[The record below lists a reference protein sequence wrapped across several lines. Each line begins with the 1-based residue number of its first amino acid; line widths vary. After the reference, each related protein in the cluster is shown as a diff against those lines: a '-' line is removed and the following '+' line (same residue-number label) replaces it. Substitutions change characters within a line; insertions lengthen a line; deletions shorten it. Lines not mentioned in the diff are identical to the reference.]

1 MEKSSPKENFM
12 SIFIFSLRG
21 LILIFQFFN
30 SLISTHFQLI
40 SRNKHEQ
47 LKNFIYS
54 PIQKFW
60 QNMSFR
66 KAAVIDMGTNTFH
79 LLLVELNGLDFKTIY
94 KEKVPVKLGK
104 GGISKNLLAE
114 DAQKRA
120 FHTLKHFKNLIEG
133 ENIDQVFAFA
143 TSAVRNAE
151 NGTEFVQKVK
161 EDIGIEIQVISG
173 EEEAQ
178 LIYEGIN
185 LSGSLNN
192 SPNLMMDIG
201 GGSVE
206 FIIGNTAN
214 VFWKKSFEIGGQR
227 LLDAFHYHDPILPE
241 EVEKL
246 EAYCEE
252 KLQPLIEAIEIYK
265 PSGLVGA
272 SGTFDTL
279 IDIYFE
285 SMLQC
290 KLTGQHVFELPRTE
304 FELIFEMLKTK
315 NREERLKIPG
325 MIAMRVDMIVV
336 ASCLIEFIL
345 RYVPVESIVCSHYS
359 LKEGA
364 ISRLLAG
371 KVAV

>member
-1 MEKSSPKENFM
+1 MEIEAQKFDLPVILFFFTRLLLSTLY
-12 SIFIFSLRG
+12 FSKTFYIRP
-21 LILIFQFFN
+21 
-30 SLISTHFQLI
+30 S
-40 SRNKHEQ
+40 
-47 LKNFIYS
+47 KNFGRI
-54 PIQKFW
+54 
-60 QNMSFR
+60 MSTR

-79 LLLVELNGLDFKTIY
+79 LLLVELNGVGFRTLY
-94 KEKVPVKLGK
+94 KEKIPVKLGQ
-104 GGISKNLLAE
+104 GGISQNQLAQ

-120 FHTLKHFKNLIEG
+120 FHTLKHFKNLIDGEG
-133 ENIDQVFAFA
+133 IDQVFAFA
-143 TSAVRNAE
+143 TSAVRNAD
-151 NGTEFVQKVK
+151 NGAEFVQKVK
-161 EDIGIEIQVISG
+161 EDISIEIHVISG

-185 LSGSLNN
+185 LSGSLNGHI
-192 SPNLMMDIG
+192 NLMMDIG

-206 FIIGNTAN
+206 FIIGTSQE
-214 VFWKKSFEIGGQR
+214 VFWKQSFEIGGQR

-246 EAYCEE
+246 ESHCFS
-252 KLQPLIEAIEIYK
+252 KLQPLLEAIEKYK

-279 IDIYFE
+279 TDIYYE

-290 KLTGQHVFELPRTE
+290 KLTGQHVFELPTSE
-304 FELIFEMLKTK
+304 FERIFQMLKTK

-345 RYVPVESIVCSHYS
+345 RYVPVEAIVCSHYS

-364 ISRLLAG
+364 VSRLLAG

>member
-1 MEKSSPKENFM
+1 M
-12 SIFIFSLRG
+12 S
-21 LILIFQFFN
+21 
-30 SLISTHFQLI
+30 T
-40 SRNKHEQ
+40 
-47 LKNFIYS
+47 
-54 PIQKFW
+54 
-60 QNMSFR
+60 R

-79 LLLVELNGLDFKTIY
+79 LLLVELNDHGFKTIY
-94 KEKVPVKLGK
+94 KEKIPVKIGQ
-104 GGISKNLLAE
+104 GGISQNQLAP

-120 FHTLKHFKNLIEG
+120 FHTLKHFKNLIDG
-133 ENIDQVFAFA
+133 EHIDQIFAFA

-151 NGTEFVQKVK
+151 NGPEFVRRVR
-161 EDIGIEIQVISG
+161 EEIGIHINVISG

-185 LSGSLNN
+185 LSGSLNGHV
-192 SPNLMMDIG
+192 NLMMDIG

-206 FIIGNTAN
+206 FIIGTSQE
-214 VFWKKSFEIGGQR
+214 VLWKQSFEIGGQR
-227 LLDAFHYHDPILPE
+227 LLDAFHYHDPILAE
-241 EVEKL
+241 EVDKL
-246 EAYCEE
+246 ETYCET
-252 KLQPLIEAIEIYK
+252 KLQPLIEAIHRYQ

-290 KLTGQHVFELPRTE
+290 KLTGQHVFELPTLE
-304 FELIFEMLKTK
+304 FERIFELLKSK
-315 NREERLKIPG
+315 NRAERLQIPG

-345 RYVPVESIVCSHYS
+345 RYVPVDSIVCSHYS

-364 ISRLLAG
+364 VSRLLAG
-371 KVAV
+371 KVTV

>member
-1 MEKSSPKENFM
+1 M
-12 SIFIFSLRG
+12 S
-21 LILIFQFFN
+21 
-30 SLISTHFQLI
+30 T
-40 SRNKHEQ
+40 
-47 LKNFIYS
+47 
-54 PIQKFW
+54 
-60 QNMSFR
+60 R
-66 KAAVIDMGTNTFH
+66 KAALIDMGTNTFH
-79 LLLVELNGLDFKTIY
+79 LLLVELSGSDFKTLY
-94 KEKVPVKLGK
+94 KEKIPVKLGK
-104 GGISKNLLAE
+104 GGISNNQLAE

-120 FHTLKHFKNLIEG
+120 FHTLKHFKNLIDGEG
-133 ENIDQVFAFA
+133 IEEVFAFA

-151 NGTEFVQKVK
+151 NGAEFVQKIK
-161 EDIGIEIQVISG
+161 EDIGIEIHVISG
-173 EEEAQ
+173 DEEAQ

-185 LSGSLNN
+185 LSGSLNGEV
-192 SPNLMMDIG
+192 NLMMDIG

-206 FIIGNTAN
+206 FILGNSEEIL
-214 VFWKKSFEIGGQR
+214 WKRSFEIGGQR

-241 EVEKL
+241 EVDKL
-246 EAYCEE
+246 ESYCFD
-252 KLQPLIEAIEIYK
+252 KLQPLIEAIERFK
-265 PSGLVGA
+265 PTGLVGA

-290 KLTGQHVFELPRTE
+290 KLTGQHVFELPTVE
-304 FELIFEMLKTK
+304 FERIFELLKTK

-364 ISRLLAG
+364 VSRLLSG

>member
-1 MEKSSPKENFM
+1 MM
-12 SIFIFSLRG
+12 S
-21 LILIFQFFN
+21 
-30 SLISTHFQLI
+30 T
-40 SRNKHEQ
+40 
-47 LKNFIYS
+47 
-54 PIQKFW
+54 
-60 QNMSFR
+60 R

-79 LLLVELNGLDFKTIY
+79 LLLVELSESGFKTIY
-94 KEKVPVKLGK
+94 KEKIPVKIGQ
-104 GGISKNLLAE
+104 GGISQNQIAP

-120 FHTLKHFKNLIEG
+120 FHTLKHFKNLIDG
-133 ENIDQVFAFA
+133 EHIDQIFAFA

-151 NGTEFVQKVK
+151 NGPEFVQRVK
-161 EDIGIEIQVISG
+161 EEIGIHINVISG
-173 EEEAQ
+173 DEEAQ

-185 LSGSLNN
+185 LSGSLNEEVH
-192 SPNLMMDIG
+192 LMMDIG

-206 FIIGNTAN
+206 FIIGTSEE
-214 VFWKKSFEIGGQR
+214 VLWKKSFEIGGQR
-227 LLDAFHYHDPILPE
+227 LLDSFHYHDPILPE
-241 EVEKL
+241 EVDRL

-252 KLQPLIEAIEIYK
+252 KLQPLVEAIQKFK
-265 PSGLVGA
+265 PTGLVGA

-279 IDIYFE
+279 TDIYFE

-304 FELIFEMLKTK
+304 FERIFELLKTK
-315 NREERLKIPG
+315 NREERLNIPG

-345 RYVPVESIVCSHYS
+345 RYVPVEEIVCSFYS

-364 ISRLLAG
+364 VSRLLSG